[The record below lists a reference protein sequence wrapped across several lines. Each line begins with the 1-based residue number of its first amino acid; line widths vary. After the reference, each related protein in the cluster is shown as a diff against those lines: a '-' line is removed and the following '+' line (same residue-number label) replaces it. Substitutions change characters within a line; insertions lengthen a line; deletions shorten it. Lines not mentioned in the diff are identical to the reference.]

1 MKLGIQ
7 YLEELQTED
16 AKEVGFSYFEVRYED
31 CGKIPAEQVA
41 GMVLRVDGLTGEI
54 FRDALMKA
62 KTYSADYMVLDTQG
76 VEEATELYEIVEH
89 NIDKINENS
98 IALYI
103 ENGYKYVNGLYC
115 NSEFSEAGRLKDI
128 VDKFNQI
135 CGGECFGICLNVG
148 YANLVSKNVKVMVN
162 ELAGYL
168 KMLHASDNDGRTNQH
183 QLPCTFTTGRSVPST
198 NWYGIIGSLIKN
210 QFDGWIIFDVP
221 GFIRRTPNRLQK
233 SMLKLVWDMG
243 REWNRQFLL
252 EEVLNQPEKTIILFG
267 AGKMAQN
274 YMESWGEK
282 YPPAFLV
289 DNNSKAW
296 GMEAYGF
303 EIKSP
308 NSILEIP
315 EQERS
320 VWICNQYYDAVG
332 KQLRDMGIEYQCYW
346 DLYYL

>member
-7 YLEELQTED
+7 YLDELQIED
-16 AKEVGFSYFEVRYED
+16 AKEVGFSHFEVLYED
-31 CGKIPAEQVA
+31 CEKIQPERIA
-41 GMVLRVDGLTGEI
+41 GIVLRVEGLTEEI
-54 FRDALMKA
+54 FRDALVKA
-62 KTYSADYMVLDTQG
+62 KQYCAEYVMLDTQC
-76 VEEATELYEIVEH
+76 VEDAATLCEIVER
-89 NIDKINENS
+89 NAERISENG

-103 ENGYKYVNGLYC
+103 ENGYKCVKGLYC
-115 NSEFSEAGRLKDI
+115 NSEFSEAGRLKNM

-135 CGGECFGICLNVG
+135 CGKNSFGVCLNVG

-162 ELAGYL
+162 ELAGYV

-183 QLPCTFTTGRSVPST
+183 QLPCTFTTGRSIPST

-210 QFDGWIIFDVP
+210 QFGGWIIFDVT
-221 GFIRRTPNRLQK
+221 GFIRRTPIKLQK

-243 REWNRQFLL
+243 QEWNRQFLL
-252 EEVLNQPEKTIILFG
+252 EEALNQPGKKIILFG

-274 YMESWGEK
+274 YLESWGEK
-282 YPPAFLV
+282 YLPAFLV

-296 GMEAYGF
+296 GMTAYGF

-315 EQERS
+315 KQERS